1 MMAAL
6 AVSSM
11 VGLFAFAGGLLF
23 GAVVQRTHFCT
34 MGAIADLVL
43 FQDWRR
49 MRAWLLAIAVALLGS
64 QALDVSGIID
74 LGRSHQRSSDL
85 LWLGALLGGLLFGF
99 GMTLTGGCSSRNIV
113 RFGAGNLKSLIVL
126 LVMGIVGYMTM
137 NGLLAL
143 PRLQLETIGRI
154 EAADQGL
161 PGWLGL
167 GETATLALALVL
179 GTSLLFFCFRDEKF
193 RRSPKDMTAGLV
205 LGALIPFGWLVTG
218 LLGADDFEPVPL
230 ASFSFVA
237 PVSRGLIYLM
247 TYPSSTISFGIATVG
262 GVLAGAFLM
271 AKYTGDFRLEGFAG
285 LDDLGRHLTG
295 AVMMGVGGVLGLG
308 CTIGQGVTGISTLAL
323 GSFLTLAAIMAGGVL
338 GIRYLERG
346 TLKAAMRAMMP
357 RLLQERPGG

>member
-1 MMAAL
+1 MAAL
-6 AVSSM
+6 AVSSL
-11 VGLFAFAGGLLF
+11 VGLFAFMGGLLF

-64 QALDVSGIID
+64 QALEAGGIVD
-74 LGRSHQRSSDL
+74 LGQSLYRSSDL

-126 LVMGIVGYMTM
+126 LVMGVVGYMTM

-143 PRLQLETIGRI
+143 PRLQLEMIGGI
-154 EAADQGL
+154 AAEDQSL
-161 PGWLGL
+161 PGGLGL
-167 GETATLALALVL
+167 GQTATLALALVL
-179 GTSLLFFCFRDEKF
+179 GISLIVFCFKDEKF
-193 RRSPKDMTAGLV
+193 RRSPKDMAAGLI

-230 ASFSFVA
+230 ASLSFVA

-247 TYPSSTISFGIATVG
+247 TYPSSVISFGIAAVG
-262 GVLAGAFLM
+262 GVLVGAFLM
-271 AKYTGDFRLEGFAG
+271 AKYTGEFRLEGFAG

-308 CTIGQGVTGISTLAL
+308 CTIGQGISGVSTLAF
-323 GSFLTLAAIMAGGVL
+323 GSFLTLTAIIGGGVL
-338 GIRYLERG
+338 GVRYLERG
-346 TLKAAMRAMMP
+346 TLRAAMRAMMP
-357 RLLQERPGG
+357 ALSQGRSRG